1 VTALPTGTV
10 ALLFSDIEGSTVL
23 LARLGPAYVEAL
35 GAQRRLL
42 RHAWATH
49 GGTELGTE
57 GDSFFVVFHTAA
69 QAVAASAAAQ
79 RALADHS
86 WPGGEQLRVRIGIH
100 TGTPGVYDGEYVG
113 MDVHRA
119 ARIAASAHGGQ
130 VVMSSVTADLATAE
144 LPDGVVLRDLGSH
157 RLKDIAAPEH
167 LFEATIEGLPAEFP
181 PLRTVGAAASLPVPA
196 TPLIGRD
203 PELAALVALL
213 RSADVRLVTLTG
225 PGGTGKTRLA
235 IATANRLVETF
246 PDGVYLVPLVSVLS
260 ADMMWAS
267 IAEAL
272 DVPPH
277 ARSASALLE
286 YIAPRSMLVVL
297 DNLEQVVGAD
307 EAVVQLLAAAP
318 AATVI
323 ASSRRALSVPGEQL
337 YPVPPLGLPRG
348 PALEDAEQSGA
359 VQLFVRQARMVWPA
373 FRLTEENFAD
383 IAALCRRV
391 DGLPL
396 GIELLAARIR
406 LVSPSALLSRL
417 GRALDVASPGR
428 QRPSRQKTL
437 RETIAWSYDL
447 ISPGQQALFRR
458 LGVFAGGASL
468 DAVVEVAA
476 VPGHDGDPVDLV
488 ADLADASLITMGL
501 GEGGEPRVDLL
512 ETIRAY
518 AREQLE
524 AVGEADGVL
533 DAYAGHY
540 LRLAEHLRSLRES
553 QHLAARQRAEA
564 DADNFRSALDWTLG
578 ESTRHPPSPSRWQIG
593 VRLCSALSWFW
604 VMSGRVSEGRGW
616 YERAL
621 ECADREPAS
630 VELVDALRGLA
641 NILLSQGQPEYA
653 RDCAARALTM
663 ARSLDDRAAI
673 AVVLGLLGTTEAALG
688 EFEAARQL
696 LQEAVAAHRAGGG
709 RGGLARALGNLAG
722 VEETLEHYEQAET
735 LTREALRIVEEL
747 GDVHEVAVQGQNLAY
762 LLALS
767 GHVDEARVQAESLVD
782 PVLRLRSPILTIAFA
797 HTYMDVLLRTG
808 ELERAAMLY
817 GAEESM
823 RERLAMPNPHAEQE
837 LQEIL
842 DLLGGSVSAADW
854 GRLSRA
860 GRSHPVE
867 AVLRD
872 LAQPRPQPVATD

>member
-1 VTALPTGTV
+1 V

-23 LARLGPAYVEAL
+23 LGRLGPAYVEAL
-35 GAQRRLL
+35 DAQRRLL
-42 RHAWATH
+42 RRAWATH

-57 GDSFFVVFHTAA
+57 GDSFFVVFPTAA
-69 QAVAASAAAQ
+69 QAVAAAAAAQ
-79 RALADHS
+79 RALAQHS

-196 TPLIGRD
+196 TSLIGRD
-203 PELAALVALL
+203 IELAALVALL
-213 RSADVRLVTLTG
+213 RSPDVRLVTLTG

-235 IATANRLVETF
+235 IATADRLVETC
-246 PDGVYLVPLVSVLS
+246 PDGVYFVPLVSAVS
-260 ADMMWAS
+260 ADMTWAS

-277 ARSASALLE
+277 ARLPPALLE
-286 YIAPRSMLVVL
+286 YIAPRSMLFVL

-307 EAVVQLLAAAP
+307 DVVAQLLAAAP

-348 PALEDAEQSGA
+348 PTLEEAEQSGA

-373 FRLTEENFAD
+373 FRLTPENFTD
-383 IAALCRRV
+383 VAAICRRV

-406 LVSPSALLSRL
+406 LVSPNALLSRL

-428 QRPSRQKTL
+428 LRPSRHKTL
-437 RETIAWSYDL
+437 RDTIAWSYDL
-447 ISPGQQALFRR
+447 ISAEQQALFRR

-468 DAVVEVAA
+468 DAVMEVAA

-488 ADLADASLITMGL
+488 ADLVDASLLTMSE
-501 GEGGEPRVDLL
+501 EGADPRVAML

-518 AREQLE
+518 AREQLG
-524 AVGEADGVL
+524 VTGEADGVL
-533 DAYAGHY
+533 DAHAGHY

-553 QHLAARQRAEA
+553 QHLAARHRAEIET
-564 DADNFRSALDWTLG
+564 DNFRCALDWTLTPDDP
-578 ESTRHPPSPSRWQIG
+578 SSSPSRWRVG
-593 VRLCSALSWFW
+593 LRLCSALSWFW
-604 VMSGRVSEGRGW
+604 VMSGRISEGRGW
-616 YERAL
+616 YERAIA
-621 ECADREPAS
+621 CAGESPSAD
-630 VELVDALRGLA
+630 LVDALGGLA
-641 NILLSQGQPEYA
+641 NILLSQGQRASA
-653 RDCAARALTM
+653 RDHAAEALSM
-663 ARSLDDRAAI
+663 ARTLEDSQRTAI
-673 AVVLGLLGTTEAALG
+673 VLGLLGTAQQELG
-688 EFEAARQL
+688 EFESARQL
-696 LQEAVAAHRAGGG
+696 LEEAVAAHREAG
-709 RGGLARALGNLAG
+709 RPGGLARALGNLAG
-722 VEETLEHYEQAET
+722 VEETLENYERAEA
-735 LTREALRIVEEL
+735 LTREALGIVEEI
-747 GDVHEVAVQGQNLAY
+747 GDVHEIAVQGQNLAY

-767 GHVDEARVQAESLVD
+767 GRVDEAKLQAESLVD
-782 PVLRLRSPILTIAFA
+782 PVLQLRSPIVTIAFA
-797 HTYMDVLLRTG
+797 HTYMDVLLRIG
-808 ELERAAMLY
+808 DLVRAAELF
-817 GAEESM
+817 GAEASM
-823 RERLAMPNPHAEQE
+823 RERLAMPNPHAEEE
-837 LQEIL
+837 LQDIL
-842 DLLGGSVSAADW
+842 ALVGESVSADDW
-854 GRLSRA
+854 DALSRA
-860 GRSHPVE
+860 GRGRTVE
-867 AVLRD
+867 GLLSGLGQSSSSPPTAR
-872 LAQPRPQPVATD
+872 A